1 MIEFGK
7 TLREA
12 REAKGYT
19 IAQLADITHLMH
31 QRVEDLENEN
41 FSRIAAPIYG
51 RGFVKLYCEAVGLDP
66 KPMIAEYMAIL
77 NGDRLAT
84 IHVRKPAAAEPAA
97 CEEAQQPP
105 SPPPQA
111 PQPPQEKVE
120 TVPLFEAPEE
130 EAVPEEEAPQ
140 AAPPA
145 KRLAPLRPPAPLP
158 DHPGI
163 KGMPE
168 NGGRIWRI
176 AVVAGVAAVLLWA
189 LATGARALYRAT
201 MTVPEEDNAEV
212 AAAETAKPQ
221 EPAAQQA
228 APAEAEPV
236 GPRKPISVPPLY
248 ID

>member
-1 MIEFGK
+1 
-7 TLREA
+7 
-12 REAKGYT
+12 
-19 IAQLADITHLMH
+19 
-31 QRVEDLENEN
+31 
-41 FSRIAAPIYG
+41 
-51 RGFVKLYCEAVGLDP
+51 
-66 KPMIAEYMAIL
+66 MIAEYMAIL
-77 NGDRLAT
+77 NGDRLAA
-84 IHVRKPAAAEPAA
+84 IHVRKPAATEPAA
-97 CEEAQQPP
+97 CEEAQQSAPT
-105 SPPPQA
+105 

-120 TVPLFEAPEE
+120 TVTLFEAPAE
-130 EAVPEEEAPQ
+130 EAAPEEEAPQ

-168 NGGRIWRI
+168 SDGRIWRI
-176 AVVAGVAAVLLWA
+176 ALVAGVAAVLLWA
-189 LATGARALYRAT
+189 MAAGARALYRAT
-201 MTVPEEDNAEV
+201 MTVPEEDNSEV

-228 APAEAEPV
+228 APAEAKPV

>member
-19 IAQLADITHLMH
+19 IAQLADITHIMH
-31 QRVEDLENEN
+31 QMVEDLENEN

-77 NGDRLAT
+77 NGDRLAA

-97 CEEAQQPP
+97 CEEAQQSAPT
-105 SPPPQA
+105 

-120 TVPLFEAPEE
+120 TVTLFEAPAE
-130 EAVPEEEAPQ
+130 EAAPEEEAPQ

-168 NGGRIWRI
+168 SDGRIWRI
-176 AVVAGVAAVLLWA
+176 ALVAGVAAVLLWA
-189 LATGARALYRAT
+189 IAAGARALYRAT
-201 MTVPEEDNAEV
+201 MTVPEEDNSEV

-228 APAEAEPV
+228 APAEAKPG